1 MIFKAYNNTCP
12 NNDVYFMQGLLLHIW
27 QIKKPHQTS
36 VSDFMHS
43 AKLTLLLSEM
53 WPPYASNSMNLWKVL
68 RTKVITCFLECL
80 LQLFCGFSLSCLFML
95 SRMTPWCWG
104 LYGGHAICCR
114 LFSLPNLHESDYML
128 RIAITLHKLIWG
140 SIKPINRDR

>member
-1 MIFKAYNNTCP
+1 MIFKPYNNMCP
-12 NNDVYFMQGLLLHIW
+12 NNHVYFMQGLLLHIW

-53 WPPYASNSMNLWKVL
+53 WPPYASNSINLWKVL
-68 RTKVITCFLECL
+68 RTKVIRCFRECL

-95 SRMTPWCWG
+95 SQNDSLMLGAPWGPCHLLLALLVAKSSRIW
-104 LYGGHAICCR
+104 LHAQDCYHTAQI
-114 LFSLPNLHESDYML
+114 NLGVNKTHQS
-128 RIAITLHKLIWG
+128 W
-140 SIKPINRDR
+140 